1 MSKYDMTPLTDHKLF
16 ITKSKGTEIQKCQS
30 KKKSK
35 LLLKVINDFKKTS
48 KQTSKENNSGRKIR
62 TIKVQREICNMDE
75 KHRKETEILKK
86 SQTNVKNEKLI
97 DQVTQWKASPID
109 QIKRRQN
116 LREGQQG

>member
-1 MSKYDMTPLTDHKLF
+1 MSKYDMTPLRDHKLF

-35 LLLKVINDFKKTS
+35 LLLNVINDFKKTS

-62 TIKVQREICNMDE
+62 TIKVQRKICNMDE

-86 SQTNVKNEKLI
+86 SQTNVRNEKLI

-109 QIKRRQN
+109 QIKRRQD